1 MKNLE
6 KMKVRLKKDWLGYKA
21 GKEFELGEDGYITF
35 RYGND
40 DVLENYTVSSSTTL
54 TVNKA
59 WISDNLDTFE
69 YVVEKEPEQS
79 IEEGPF
85 KLKTREE
92 IFKLK
97 TREEIEAKLSS
108 IYSDRDILKSIDYK
122 YASKYIHM
130 LDNMAYML
138 EWTLGKVE

>member
-1 MKNLE
+1 MKNLG
-6 KMKVRLKKDWLGYKA
+6 KMKVRLRKDWLGYKA

-40 DVLENYTVSSSTTL
+40 DILENYTVSSSTTL
-54 TVNKA
+54 TVNEA

-79 IEEGPF
+79 IEEGP
-85 KLKTREE
+85 
-92 IFKLK
+92 FKLK

>member
-1 MKNLE
+1 MKNLG
-6 KMKVRLKKDWLGYKA
+6 KMKVRLRKDWLGYKA

-40 DVLENYTVSSSTTL
+40 DILENYTVSSSTTL
-54 TVNKA
+54 IVNEA

-79 IEEGPF
+79 IEEGP
-85 KLKTREE
+85 
-92 IFKLK
+92 FKLK

>member
-92 IFKLK
+92 I
-97 TREEIEAKLSS
+97 EAKLSS